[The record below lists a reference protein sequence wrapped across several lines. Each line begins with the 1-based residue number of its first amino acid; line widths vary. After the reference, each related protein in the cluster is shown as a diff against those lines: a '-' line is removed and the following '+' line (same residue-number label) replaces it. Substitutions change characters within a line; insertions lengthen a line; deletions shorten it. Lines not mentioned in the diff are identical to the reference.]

1 MRDATGHMLST
12 RDPPTRLTFMRSPS
26 TLSSLTMRLLC
37 MRELCAS
44 QSFTDD
50 VAASAAAL
58 AAVPLVEAAVAQ
70 AVAEA
75 VAEVAAA
82 AVVAALA
89 ADPSQVVV
97 RSPEL
102 RGSTMS
108 TSLLSA
114 K

>member
-1 MRDATGHMLST
+1 
-12 RDPPTRLTFMRSPS
+12 
-26 TLSSLTMRLLC
+26 MRLLC

-44 QSFTDD
+44 QSFTDA

-58 AAVPLVEAAVAQ
+58 AAVPLVEVAVAP
-70 AVAEA
+70 AE
-75 VAEVAAA
+75 AEVAAV
-82 AVVAALA
+82 AVVAVPA

-97 RSPEL
+97 GSPEL
-102 RGSTMS
+102 TGSTMS

>member
-1 MRDATGHMLST
+1 
-12 RDPPTRLTFMRSPS
+12 
-26 TLSSLTMRLLC
+26 MRLLC

-70 AVAEA
+70 AVAE
-75 VAEVAAA
+75 VAAA

-102 RGSTMS
+102 TGSTMS